1 MKIEFALASVCGAFA
16 LGLAV
21 GRAGPAA
28 VAQEPAPA
36 APPEDPWL
44 VAGRPGEVHR
54 TLDPLVGEFD
64 VEMRFFGGPEPID
77 QRGLWRSE
85 WTLDGRYVEARY
97 EAEFMGQAFVGKSLM
112 GYSNADQTYK
122 SVWWDSLSTNID
134 YSVGYASPEGTRLT
148 MLGSV
153 MNPANGVVEEY
164 QDDFELTPEGYTF
177 ARTML
182 IDGQRTRSM
191 EGVFKRR
198 PAPPR

>member
-1 MKIEFALASVCGAFA
+1 MKLDFALACICGAFA

-21 GRAGPAA
+21 GQDGPDAR
-28 VAQEPAPA
+28 AQEPLPAPA
-36 APPEDPWL
+36 ADDPWL
-44 VAGRPGEVHR
+44 AAGRPGEVHQS
-54 TLDPLVGEFD
+54 LNPLVGEFD
-64 VEMRFFGGPEPID
+64 VEMRFFGGPEPIE

-134 YSVGYASPEGTRLT
+134 YAVGYASPDGTRLT

-153 MNPANGVVEEY
+153 MNPVSSLIEDY
-164 QDDFELTPEGYTF
+164 QDEFELSADGYTF
-177 ARTML
+177 ARTL
-182 IDGQRTRSM
+182 LVDGQRTRSM

-198 PAPPR
+198 TAEAR